1 MDGPNG
7 KVIIFMGEG
16 YGKSAA
22 ALGIALRRASIG
34 QRIVVIQFLKA
45 KDVTDNDFL
54 KRLEPE
60 IKFFRFEKSQQDY
73 RNRTSEEQ
81 REAVINI
88 RNGLGFARKVLTTGE
103 CDLLILD
110 EVLEVINKGII
121 EVEDLRSLVELRDD
135 TDVIVT
141 GSAMDEKVCTFADEI
156 SEIDPVAFRSYD
168 TDRKIHESM

>member
-1 MDGPNG
+1 MDRPKG

-22 ALGIALRRASIG
+22 AMGIALRRASIG

-110 EVLEVINKGII
+110 EVFGIVDNGII
-121 EVEDLRSLVELRDD
+121 TEEELLGVLSQRGL
-135 TDVIVT
+135 TDVILT
-141 GSAMDEKVCTFADEI
+141 GAQTKNGICRFADEV
-156 SEIDPVAFRSYD
+156 SEINTAHYEAGGTS
-168 TDRKIHESM
+168 